1 MVGIVSCSVYLPY
14 YFLTGEALGTA
25 WNQPPSKLSKRVANF
40 DEDSLTMAVQA
51 ALGLDC
57 AGAEA
62 VFFASTTSPYREKM
76 CSSTIAAV
84 LGAANQTKT
93 ADFANS
99 LRCGTGALLAA
110 RDSMISGSV
119 SSAIVTAADC
129 RLAEPGSPEE
139 VTLGDGSAAII
150 VGKEN
155 IAAEILS
162 SHSITSKLLH
172 IWRRSSDSYI
182 RTGNARF
189 SKQFGYIDSITSCVS
204 SLLKKASVSAKDI
217 SKAIIPLPEIKPI
230 RAICEKLGLD
240 MKSQWFDPLT
250 GFTGFTGA
258 AHPFV
263 LLASALENSKP
274 GERILLTSYGD
285 GCDAILLQTTELVVN
300 LGAAQSVKKALSRRK
315 ELASYAKFL
324 DYRNILGRWDWTPG
338 AFAST
343 IMEHRQSEEFL
354 GLNALKCRK
363 CGLILSLSLPV
374 CPSCRAEKEFDRI
387 KLSRRG
393 RIFTYTQEHYYPTPE
408 PPVTMAVVDLD
419 GGGRILVQM
428 TDCDY
433 RDIKIGMEVGLVF
446 RKMHEA
452 GNFHN
457 YYWKAIPVQ

>member
-1 MVGIVSCSVYLPY
+1 MVGIVSWSVYLPY
-14 YFLTGEALGTA
+14 YFLTGEALGVA
-25 WNQPPSKLSKRVANF
+25 WNQPPGKLAKRIANF
-40 DEDSLTMAVQA
+40 DEDSLTMAIQA
-51 ALGLDC
+51 ALGLESAQTD
-57 AGAEA
+57 A

-76 CSSTIAAV
+76 CSSIIAAV

-99 LRCGTGALLAA
+99 LRSATAGLFSA
-110 RDSMISGSV
+110 RDSVVSGSV

-139 VTLGDGSAAII
+139 ITLGDGSAAII
-150 VGKEN
+150 LGKEN

-162 SHSITSKLLH
+162 SHSITSELLH

-182 RTGNARF
+182 RTADARF
-189 SKQFGYIDSITSCVS
+189 SEQFGYVDSITSCVS
-204 SLLKKASVSAKDI
+204 SLLKKAGVSAKDI
-217 SKAIIPLPEIKPI
+217 SKAIIPLPEIRPI

-240 MKSQWFDPLT
+240 MKSQWFDPLS

-258 AHPFV
+258 AHPFI

-274 GERILLTSYGD
+274 GEKILLISYGD
-285 GCDAILLQTTELVVN
+285 GCDAILLATTENVVK
-300 LGAAQSVKKALSRRK
+300 LGEAQKVKKALSCRK
-315 ELASYAKFL
+315 EIASYAKFL
-324 DYRNILGRWDWTPG
+324 DYRNILARWDWTPG

-354 GLNALKCRK
+354 GLQALKCRK
-363 CGLILSLSLPV
+363 CGLVLSLSLPV
-374 CPSCRAEKEFDRI
+374 CPSCRAEKEFDKV
-387 KLSRRG
+387 KLSRSG

-428 TDCDY
+428 TDSDY
-433 RDIKIGMEVGLVF
+433 RDVKIGLEVELVF

-457 YYWKAIPVQ
+457 YYWKAVPV